1 MDVQVRGSGGSAC
14 TPLALDCERLS
25 VGLKTGESGRPSTA
39 CATLTPLLPARSSH
53 VQSNTPQTVAAG
65 RVLSDVSRHKPPN
78 LQDRLADD
86 NAVSK
91 KFKETAERFVWQH
104 SPNATDHKGRKKMV
118 LSC

>member
-1 MDVQVRGSGGSAC
+1 M
-14 TPLALDCERLS
+14 
-25 VGLKTGESGRPSTA
+25 
-39 CATLTPLLPARSSH
+39 
-53 VQSNTPQTVAAG
+53 QSNTPQTVAAG